1 MTKDSPASRGLT
13 VPAGVRLFSVGHS
26 NHDLPRLVR
35 LLQAVGVTA
44 VADVRSSPYSQRLPQ
59 FNRPELE
66 RGLPPCGVAYVYLG
80 DFLGG
85 RPRDASL
92 YDADGRVN
100 YERVRT
106 TAAFQRGL
114 DRLERAA
121 AAFTVAFL
129 CGEADPLDCHR
140 GLMIAPALA
149 ERGLAV
155 AHLRKDGSVETHA
168 EMETRLLTVTHT
180 DTGLADGLFADLLGA
195 EERRHLLAE
204 AYRARAR
211 RVAFRLRPGSPGPIV
226 AGDGEGQVSA

>member
-1 MTKDSPASRGLT
+1 MDKDSPTSPGSAL
-13 VPAGVRLFSVGHS
+13 PAGVRLFSVGHS
-26 NHDLPRLVR
+26 NHDQPRFVR
-35 LLQAVGVTA
+35 LLQGAGVTA

-66 RGLPPCGVAYVYLG
+66 RSLPAHGIAYVYLG
-80 DFLGG
+80 DLLGG
-85 RPRDASL
+85 RPGDARL

-100 YERVRT
+100 YERVRA

-114 DRLERAA
+114 DRLGKAVAA
-121 AAFTVAFL
+121 YTVALL

-155 AHLRKDGSVETHA
+155 AHLCKDGSVETQA
-168 EMETRLLTVTHT
+168 EMEARLLAITGT
-180 DTGLADGLFADLLGA
+180 DMGLADGLFASLLGA
-195 EERRHLLAE
+195 EERRELLAE

-211 RVAFRLRPGSPGPIV
+211 RVAFRLRPGVAGPIV
-226 AGDGEGQVSA
+226 TGDAEADDSP